1 MSACIFASS
10 LLGQSD
16 NDLNAKVDGLFAKW
30 DRTDSPGCAVAII
43 QDGETLYTRGYG
55 AADLDHGVA
64 IGPQSVFDVA
74 SVSKQFTAAAIVL
87 LAQDGKLSLDDPIR
101 RHLPQLPDYA
111 NPVTIRHLIHHQSGM
126 PEVVDLFGL
135 DGGPGPALVTAAD
148 VMSLLV
154 RQKTLSFA
162 PGERFL
168 YSNINYITLGWIVER
183 VSGQS
188 LREFTTKRIFEPL
201 GMKNTHFS
209 DDHAEIIRNR
219 ASAYWKV
226 LPRYGG
232 RPEGYWK
239 GGTDNYEYVGSSNL
253 RTTVEDLAL
262 WLNNFEEPHLGG
274 VAFIEQMLEMSPPV
288 AQGKG
293 LPYAF
298 GLNVDEYRGL
308 RRVWHGGRMG
318 GLRSMAALFLDQS
331 FAVVCLCNSRE
342 IDPGPLALQVADWY
356 LADHIEAQV
365 DPAPR
370 EQTVALGADQ
380 LARYEGSYWSCE
392 RSSGPTSIRTLSGKL
407 KLAFS
412 DEDEIELRPLGGG
425 RFSRSDGE
433 PVVLFEPRNGE
444 PLFDLVITTDG
455 GLVYRFEPLSPYNP
469 AQKEIRAYVGAYY
482 SDELDVVF
490 RIAVEDGGLLV
501 NRRWQSQPSRLE
513 PILPDVFH
521 GRLGCLTF
529 ERDSTG
535 AVTGFS
541 RSHNDLKV
549 HFERVDLD

>member
-1 MSACIFASS
+1 MASS

-16 NDLNAKVDGLFAKW
+16 NDLDAKVDGLFAQW
-30 DRTDSPGCAVAII
+30 DRIDSPGCAVAII
-43 QDGETLYTRGYG
+43 QDGETIYTRGYG
-55 AADLDHGVA
+55 AAHLEQGVA

-74 SVSKQFTAAAIVL
+74 SVSKQFTTAAIVL

-126 PEVVDLFGL
+126 PEVVDLFDLAGRW
-135 DGGPGPALVTAAD
+135 DSVTAAN

-168 YSNINYITLGWIVER
+168 YSNINYMTLGWIVER

-219 ASAYWKV
+219 VGVYRKNETSGGFRRNPEEYN
-226 LPRYGG
+226 YGVFG
-232 RPEGYWK
+232 
-239 GGTDNYEYVGSSNL
+239 GSSNL

-288 AQGKG
+288 TQGKG

-308 RRVWHGGRMG
+308 RRVWRGGRIG
-318 GLRSMAALFLDQS
+318 GLRSMAALFPDQS
-331 FAVVCLCNSRE
+331 FAVACLCNSRE
-342 IDPGPLALQVADWY
+342 IDPGPLALQVADSY
-356 LADHIEAQV
+356 LADHMEAQI
-365 DPAPR
+365 DPASQG
-370 EQTVALGADQ
+370 QTVALGEDQ

-392 RSSGPTSIRTLSGKL
+392 RSSGPISIRTLSGKL
-407 KLAFS
+407 KLAHS
-412 DEDEIELRPLGGG
+412 NGYEYELRPLGGG
-425 RFSRSDGE
+425 RFSRSDGK
-433 PVVLFEPRNGE
+433 PVLFEPRNGE
-444 PLFDLVITTDG
+444 PLFDLVITTDS

-482 SDELDVVF
+482 GDELDVVF
-490 RIAVEDGGLLV
+490 RIAVKDGGLLV